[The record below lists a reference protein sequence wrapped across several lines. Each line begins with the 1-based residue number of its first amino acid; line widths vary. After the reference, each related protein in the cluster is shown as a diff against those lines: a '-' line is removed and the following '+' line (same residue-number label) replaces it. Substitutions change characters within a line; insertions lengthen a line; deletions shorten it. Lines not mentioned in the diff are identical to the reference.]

1 MNNDGGRRLEIG
13 TMMDASGVR
22 FGTSGARGRVVDMT
36 DEVCF
41 AYTAAFIQTLPPGT
55 KRVALAIDLRPSS
68 PAIAAACAA
77 AIVAAGMQSIT
88 AERFRHRRWRISRRC
103 RVFRA

>member
-1 MNNDGGRRLEIG
+1 MFAAAVASLAWNFGVLWQMNDVKRSLEISA
-13 TMMDASGVR
+13 MMDASGVR

-55 KRVALAIDLRPSS
+55 KRVARAIDLRPSS

-77 AIVAAGMQSIT
+77 AISWKACCI
-88 AERFRHRRWRISRRC
+88 
-103 RVFRA
+103 